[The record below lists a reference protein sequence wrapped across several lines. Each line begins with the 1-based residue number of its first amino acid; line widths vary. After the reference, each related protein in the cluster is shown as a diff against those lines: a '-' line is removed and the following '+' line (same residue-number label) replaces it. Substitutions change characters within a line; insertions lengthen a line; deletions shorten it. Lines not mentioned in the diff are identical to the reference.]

1 MTKLILY
8 ELLCCGKVEDAFGMI
23 ADTKDW
29 DQSDFCRKWLKSDL
43 IKALARHD
51 NPITQS
57 KLYYYNDIVD
67 ELEGDV
73 KPSNVPMH
81 KPAVEWFGY
90 LTMYWMLSEQ
100 IDAEEI
106 SKYNIDMILQFYD
119 VLHTYSIEHA
129 IEDIRENY

>member
-1 MTKLILY
+1 MKR
-8 ELLCCGKVEDAFGMI
+8 
-23 ADTKDW
+23 
-29 DQSDFCRKWLKSDL
+29 SLK
-43 IKALARHD
+43 I
-51 NPITQS
+51 

-67 ELEGDV
+67 ELEGGV
-73 KPSNVPMH
+73 KPAKVPMY

-106 SKYNIDMILQFYD
+106 SKYYIEMILRDYD